1 MQTTSV
7 LERKL
12 LLSGFLEAQAL
23 QTKSSELSSGV
34 SLYVTSSHWHVFV
47 IFLLSPLCL
56 GFGYMD
62 PYQDLS
68 GILHV
73 NFILHLIGNLD
84 AMYIYLLFRLYDGP
98 LIVLSPLLGQ
108 G

>member
-23 QTKSSELSSGV
+23 ETKSSELSSGV
-34 SLYVTSSHWHVFV
+34 SSYVTSSHWHDFV
-47 IFLLSPLCL
+47 IFLLSSLSL

-62 PYQDLS
+62 PYQDLI
-68 GILHV
+68 GILRV
-73 NFILHLIGNLD
+73 NFIFHLIGNLD
-84 AMYIYLLFRLYDGP
+84 AMDIYLLFRLYDGP